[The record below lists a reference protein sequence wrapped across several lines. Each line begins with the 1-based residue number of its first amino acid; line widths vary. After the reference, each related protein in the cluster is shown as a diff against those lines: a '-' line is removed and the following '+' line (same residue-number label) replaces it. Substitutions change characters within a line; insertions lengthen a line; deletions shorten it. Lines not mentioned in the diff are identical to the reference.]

1 MHTHTQAR
9 GFAVKRGGTVQYLTE
24 LYSATVS
31 KRFTLLFLEKKKK
44 FQGGI
49 GPAGGVL
56 RNQLSATRL
65 QLPGASTCVE
75 AVFRRTTS
83 QLNWGS
89 SGICNPRWRSG
100 W

>member
-24 LYSATVS
+24 LYSASVS
-31 KRFTLLFLEKKKK
+31 KRFTFLFPKKKKKK

-56 RNQLSATRL
+56 RNQLPAFSFQAL
-65 QLPGASTCVE
+65 QPA
-75 AVFRRTTS
+75 
-83 QLNWGS
+83 
-89 SGICNPRWRSG
+89 
-100 W
+100 